1 MEMAVEEHL
10 EELRRRLFVF
20 ILTLFLALLVLFP
33 MSGPVFKRMQEDLII
48 TGDGTLIAP
57 PVGARSES
65 LTESIVARVK
75 IATYSAL
82 LFVLP
87 TVGFYQAFS
96 FINPGLRARERRIV
110 FATVVPVFVMFA
122 AGAVFAY
129 KVLLPVMISF
139 LVGFTLDMGVQPYLA
154 VDTTIS
160 FIFATMLLMGF
171 MFELPVMCA
180 LLSWLGVL
188 PPSLLTYYRRH
199 IYLIIFIV
207 AGVVTPDPTFVSQFV
222 LAIPMVILF
231 EMGVVVARLMWRG
244 E

>member
-48 TGDGTLIAP
+48 TGDGTAVQVIAT
-57 PVGARSES
+57 S

-207 AGVVTPDPTFVSQFV
+207 AGVDTPDPTFVSQFV

>member
-10 EELRRRLFVF
+10 EELRRRLFIF
-20 ILTLFLALLVLFP
+20 ILALFLALLVLFP
-33 MSGPVFKRMQEDLII
+33 LSGEVFKRMQADLIL
-48 TGDGTLIAP
+48 TGDGTAVQVIAT
-57 PVGARSES
+57 S

-82 LFVLP
+82 LFILP
-87 TVGFYQAFS
+87 TVGFYEAFS
-96 FINPGLRARERRIV
+96 FVNPGLRAKERRVV
-110 FATVVPVFVMFA
+110 FATVIPVFFMFVV
-122 AGAVFAY
+122 GAIFAY

-154 VDTTIS
+154 VDMMVT
-160 FIFATMLLMGF
+160 FIFATMLLMGL

-180 LLSWLGVL
+180 LLSWLGLL
-188 PPSLLTYYRRH
+188 PPSLLSFYRRH
-199 IYLIIFIV
+199 IYLVIFIV

-231 EMGVVVARLMWRG
+231 ELGVLLARFMWRG

>member
-48 TGDGTLIAP
+48 TGDGTAVQVIAT
-57 PVGARSES
+57 S

>member
-1 MEMAVEEHL
+1 MPVEEHL
-10 EELRRRLFVF
+10 EELRRRLIVF
-20 ILTLFLALLVLFP
+20 ILALFLALLVLFP
-33 MSGPVFKRMQEDLII
+33 LSGSVFKRMQADLIL
-48 TGDGTLIAP
+48 TGDGTAVQVIAT
-57 PVGARSES
+57 S
-65 LTESIVARVK
+65 LTESIVARIK

-82 LFVLP
+82 LFILP
-87 TVGFYQAFS
+87 TVGFYEAFS
-96 FINPGLRARERRIV
+96 FVNPGLRAKERRVV
-110 FATVVPVFVMFA
+110 FATVVPVFVMFV

-139 LVGFTLDMGVQPYLA
+139 LVGFTLDMGVQPFLA
-154 VDTTIS
+154 VDMMVS

-180 LLSWLGVL
+180 LLAWLGVL
-188 PPSLLTYYRRH
+188 PPKLLTYYRRH
-199 IYLIIFIV
+199 IYLVIFFV

-231 EMGVVVARLMWRG
+231 ELGVVFARIMWSG